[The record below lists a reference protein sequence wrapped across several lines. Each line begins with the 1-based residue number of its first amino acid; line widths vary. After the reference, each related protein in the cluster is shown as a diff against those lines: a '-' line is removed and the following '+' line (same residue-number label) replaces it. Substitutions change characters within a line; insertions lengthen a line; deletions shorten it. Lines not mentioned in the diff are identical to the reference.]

1 MYYRT
6 SYLFFRD
13 AAQLTSSCSGTM
25 SPTTRDSAPTSRR
38 SGTASSTTRT
48 SSSTSPTARGLVSDP
63 FDLADCSGT
72 APSTS
77 PTARGLRLR
86 PRCARGLVSGHAD
99 VSSVCYKVPPCC
111 SDQGADLGQRIKGL
125 DQYTSGSFS
134 LTLLQDFYGVFQQAQ
149 GLHLR

>member
-1 MYYRT
+1 MLGDY
-6 SYLFFRD
+6 
-13 AAQLTSSCSGTM
+13 
-25 SPTTRDSAPTSRR
+25 
-38 SGTASSTTRT
+38 
-48 SSSTSPTARGLVSDP
+48 VSDHSGQCSDLATLGDCA

-77 PTARGLRLR
+77 PT
-86 PRCARGLVSGHAD
+86 ARGLVSGHAD

-111 SDQGADLGQRIKGL
+111 SDQGADIGQRIKGL

-149 GLHLR
+149 GLHGYMSSTMTFILFFTTWIHVTKW